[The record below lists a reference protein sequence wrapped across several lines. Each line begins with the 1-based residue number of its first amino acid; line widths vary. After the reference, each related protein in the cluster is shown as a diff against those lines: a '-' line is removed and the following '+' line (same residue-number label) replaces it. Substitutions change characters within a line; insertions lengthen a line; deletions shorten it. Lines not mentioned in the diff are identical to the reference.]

1 MNNNNLE
8 TLKNLPENQPVIVFD
23 GKAYPIGYSP
33 RSCTATAADIRKGRT
48 AVTADGI
55 TSGTLAVSSD
65 GAVFA
70 KVTDFNEQTQKVSA
84 VSVRLENGIW
94 KSGSSVALN
103 SYDENLTVDGIYLVN
118 GTHAVGSAICCDFE
132 KWMPTAGL
140 LSYFPLKG
148 GNSQASDYIG
158 KTLLT
163 SRGSGVFPTAD
174 NWCGNGNAGSLCG
187 ALPYS
192 CPQTFSLCLKFQ
204 VDDFPEDYGDILP
217 LFQVDYGFAVYVG
230 RDDRI
235 RTYINTSQ
243 METFDFERGTEYQM
257 FLICDGNSVRTY
269 CTQNKEV
276 WHNNIRGC
284 SDLPQSDAMMI
295 YILGYSNAA
304 SIIGK
309 VSDILLYNRALNEEE
324 ITIIAA
330 HQTQKG

>member
-8 TLKNLPENQPVIVFD
+8 TLKNLPQNQPVIIAD
-23 GKAYPIGYSP
+23 GKAYPIGYSAHT
-33 RSCTATAADIRKGRT
+33 CTATAADIRRGRT
-48 AVTADGI
+48 AITAAGF
-55 TSGTLAVSSD
+55 TEGTLAGTSD
-65 GAVFA
+65 GSVFA
-70 KVTDFNEQTQKVSA
+70 KITDFNENTQNIAARSA
-84 VSVRLENGIW
+84 KLENNVWNI
-94 KSGSSVALN
+94 GSSVTLN
-103 SYDENLTVDGIYLVN
+103 SCDGNLMIDGIYLVN
-118 GTHAVGSAICCDFE
+118 GSHAVGNAICYDFE

-140 LSYFPLKG
+140 VSYFPLKG
-148 GNSQASDYIG
+148 INSQAVDCVG
-158 KTLLT
+158 KTLLAP
-163 SRGSGVFPTAD
+163 RGRGVFPAAD
-174 NWCGNGNAGSLCG
+174 NWCGSGNAGSLSG

-217 LFQVDYGFAVYVG
+217 LFQIDYGFAVYVG

-235 RTYINTSQ
+235 RTYVNTSQ

-257 FLICDGNSVRTY
+257 FLICDGNSVRTC

-324 ITIIAA
+324 IEIIAA